1 VAESEHRLIRALFR
15 QPVDRT
21 PVWIMRQAGR
31 YLPEYLEVRKKAKDF
46 LTLCKTPELACQV
59 TLQPLSRFPLDA
71 AIIFSDILTIPDAFN
86 MGLYFAEGEGP
97 RFLKPICNAADIVK
111 LPDLDPEIE
120 LRYVMDAIRMA
131 KRELNNKV
139 PLIGFAGSPWT
150 IATYMIEGQSS
161 KSFSKIKK
169 MLYSEPKLLHQLLS
183 KLSTNITRYINAQIM
198 AGADAVM
205 LFDTWGGILS
215 YENYLE
221 FSLQYMEDIV
231 KNTLRVNGDKKVP
244 IILFTKNSGQA
255 LEAIA
260 ATGCDALGIDWTTSL
275 SRARH
280 LVGMKVALQGNLDP
294 AVLYAE
300 PDCIQK
306 EVNRVLAEYGS
317 GSGHVF
323 NLGHGINPDTD
334 PEKLATMINAVHTE
348 STQYHKSSP
357 EKLLGKGALV

>member
-1 VAESEHRLIRALFR
+1 MGCEVAESKHRLIRALFR

-59 TLQPLSRFPLDA
+59 TLQPLARFPLDA

-97 RFLKPICNAADIVK
+97 RFLNPICTAADIAK
-111 LPDLDPEIE
+111 LPELDPEIE

-131 KRELNNKV
+131 KRELNNTV

-169 MLYSEPKLLHQLLS
+169 MRYSNPDLLHQLLS
-183 KLSTNITRYINAQIM
+183 KLSNNITRYINAQIQ

-205 LFDTWGGILS
+205 IFDTWGGILS
-215 YENYLE
+215 HENYLE
-221 FSLQYMEDIV
+221 FSLQYMGSIV
-231 KNTLRVNGDKKVP
+231 KNTVRIHNDKKIP
-244 IILFTKNSGQA
+244 IILFTKNGGQA
-255 LEAIA
+255 LEAMA
-260 ATGCDALGIDWTTSL
+260 ATGCDALGIDWTTAL
-275 SRARH
+275 GHARQ
-280 LVGMKVALQGNLDP
+280 LVGHQVALQGNLDP

-300 PDCIQK
+300 HHYIEE
-306 EVNRVLAEYGS
+306 EVKRVLAAYGS
-317 GSGHVF
+317 GPGHIF

-334 PEKLATMINAVHTE
+334 PEKVAIMVNAVHTE
-348 STQYHKSSP
+348 SMNYHTKES
-357 EKLLGKGALV
+357 A

>member
-1 VAESEHRLIRALFR
+1 
-15 QPVDRT
+15 
-21 PVWIMRQAGR
+21 
-31 YLPEYLEVRKKAKDF
+31 
-46 LTLCKTPELACQV
+46 
-59 TLQPLSRFPLDA
+59 
-71 AIIFSDILTIPDAFN
+71 
-86 MGLYFAEGEGP
+86 
-97 RFLKPICNAADIVK
+97 
-111 LPDLDPEIE
+111 
-120 LRYVMDAIRMA
+120 
-131 KRELNNKV
+131 
-139 PLIGFAGSPWT
+139 
-150 IATYMIEGQSS
+150 
-161 KSFSKIKK
+161 

-205 LFDTWGGILS
+205 LFDTWGGIFVVRKLS
-215 YENYLE
+215 RIFFAVYGRYCKK
-221 FSLQYMEDIV
+221 YAAC
-231 KNTLRVNGDKKVP
+231 NGDKKVP

-348 STQYHKSSP
+348 STQYHIR
-357 EKLLGKGALV
+357 ALQKNFLARERLFES